1 MYTSTGRL
9 AQFSQR
15 LRPEEQQIIEAA
27 FDSFKNENNV
37 MTAESMRAAFQK
49 IDPNAKDTD
58 IQLLIDDI
66 DENGD
71 GEVDKMEFTQIMTKK
86 FLGQDDD
93 GAFLHTFECMDKDKD
108 GFIPTVELRHILMK
122 EGREPLSEQ
131 EVDELM
137 MFADSDGDGL
147 VDYRAFLKW
156 LSNPEKG
163 VVQT

>member
-1 MYTSTGRL
+1 MKT
-9 AQFSQR
+9 
-15 LRPEEQQIIEAA
+15 A
-27 FDSFKNENNV
+27 FK
-37 MTAESMRAAFQK
+37 K
-49 IDPNAKDTD
+49 IDPNAQESD

-71 GEVDKMEFTQIMTKK
+71 GEVDKVEFTNIMTKK

-93 GAFLHTFECMDKDKD
+93 GAFLHTFEVMDRD

-163 VVQT
+163 VIQT